1 MIPPITAAIRT
12 PNAPTPPLAS
22 GAGGFENDDP
32 EGFAEEDGAADL
44 AEVPEPDAVEA
55 DAADPV
61 FAGRDAAEVAEEAD
75 GDGLPVPA
83 GADALALEVRAAEDG
98 PVADADAAD
107 GAAVPVPDLPAVE
120 AVAPAAPG
128 FAPVVLEFSGLVSAD
143 FLSADAAAPVLGIP
157 EVDDPVPVL
166 PGFSF
171 TFSALRSIVTG
182 RFAPAPEPVDGLSP
196 VPGLSAE
203 PDPLPPDEDAPP
215 EDLLS
220 VAIRSPPEPS
230 GHTIHT

>member
-32 EGFAEEDGAADL
+32 EGFAVEDGAVDL
-44 AEVPEPDAVEA
+44 AEVLEPEAVDAE
-55 DAADPV
+55 PPGPG
-61 FAGRDAAEVAEEAD
+61 FAVRDAAEVEEEAD
-75 GDGLPVPA
+75 GDGLPVPV
-83 GADALALEVRAAEDG
+83 GAEAPALEVLAAEDG
-98 PVADADAAD
+98 PVEDADAAEE
-107 GAAVPVPDLPAVE
+107 AAVPVPDFPAVE

-128 FAPVVLEFSGLVSAD
+128 FAPVVFELSGFVSAG
-143 FLSADAAAPVLGIP
+143 FVPADAAAPVLGTP

-166 PGFSF
+166 PDFSF